1 MKLYVLFPD
10 EINSR
15 TTLIIQ
21 PMIKNVLD
29 SSNNVESVVYYS
41 LGNFIS
47 NQGILYS
54 TIGYKG
60 VIGAFATLNID
71 KTTFNG
77 ESKISL
83 DNLEVELL
91 YTYKNSQQRY
101 YKIIPFSKMNNNY
114 LNNYQSVYETY
125 KNVIQK
131 YDQNIV
137 VKPCA

>member
-1 MKLYVLFPD
+1 M
-10 EINSR
+10 
-15 TTLIIQ
+15 
-21 PMIKNVLD
+21 
-29 SSNNVESVVYYS
+29 
-41 LGNFIS
+41 
-47 NQGILYS
+47 
-54 TIGYKG
+54 
-60 VIGAFATLNID
+60 
-71 KTTFNG
+71 
-77 ESKISL
+77 

-125 KNVIQK
+125 KKVIQK